1 MKVKSSK
8 VVASDYIG
16 YLVRKDGERCV
27 SGCSVKVR
35 EEKDALVP
43 LHPG

>member
-1 MKVKSSK
+1 MKVKSGK
-8 VVASDYIG
+8 VVASDHLG

-35 EEKDALVP
+35 EEKDVLLP
-43 LHPG
+43 LRPG